1 MILYLGTEGVYCRT
15 LSIKYRVLEIKEQ
28 KNDERKG
35 EGGSHIN
42 NTGHTLLIIMSLFIG
57 VYNGTS
63 QITTS

>member
-1 MILYLGTEGVYCRT
+1 MVYLKD
-15 LSIKYRVLEIKEQ
+15 IDFPHFVLEIKEQ

-35 EGGSHIN
+35 EGGSHVN

>member
-1 MILYLGTEGVYCRT
+1 MHAIKSIVGPIL
-15 LSIKYRVLEIKEQ
+15 LEIKEQ

-35 EGGSHIN
+35 ERGSHVN

-63 QITTS
+63 QITTF

>member
-1 MILYLGTEGVYCRT
+1 MWWM
-15 LSIKYRVLEIKEQ
+15 LEIKEQ

-35 EGGSHIN
+35 EGVD
-42 NTGHTLLIIMSLFIG
+42 TGHTLLIIMSLFIG

>member
-1 MILYLGTEGVYCRT
+1 M
-15 LSIKYRVLEIKEQ
+15 LEIKEQ

-35 EGGSHIN
+35 EGGSQVN

-63 QITTS
+63 QITIS

>member
-1 MILYLGTEGVYCRT
+1 MFNL
-15 LSIKYRVLEIKEQ
+15 LEIKEQ

-35 EGGSHIN
+35 EGGSHVN

>member
-1 MILYLGTEGVYCRT
+1 MWGVPQKNCSKRF
-15 LSIKYRVLEIKEQ
+15 VLKIKEQ

-35 EGGSHIN
+35 EGGSHVN

-57 VYNGTS
+57 VYNVTS